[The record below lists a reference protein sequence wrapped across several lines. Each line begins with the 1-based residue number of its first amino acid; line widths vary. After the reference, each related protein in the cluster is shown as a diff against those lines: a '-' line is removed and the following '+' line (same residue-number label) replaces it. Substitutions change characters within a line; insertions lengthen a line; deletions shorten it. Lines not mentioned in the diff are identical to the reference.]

1 MPHEYVEVVVF
12 ALNPGVSRETFLC
25 SSQISRDWYGR
36 QPGFLSSEL
45 IEGSEGQWVGIL
57 HWESRESAESAQ
69 GRLMEEVD
77 MSEFF
82 AAINPDGTI
91 WVGGLVAARE
101 P

>member
-1 MPHEYVEVVVF
+1 MSHEYVEVVVF
-12 ALNPGVSRETFLC
+12 TLNTGVARDAFLRM
-25 SSQISRDWYGR
+25 SQHSRDWYCR
-36 QPGFLSSEL
+36 QPGFRSSEL

-57 HWESRESAESAQ
+57 RWESRELAEFAQ
-69 GRLMEEVD
+69 NRLMEETD

-82 AAINPDGTI
+82 TAINPDGTQ